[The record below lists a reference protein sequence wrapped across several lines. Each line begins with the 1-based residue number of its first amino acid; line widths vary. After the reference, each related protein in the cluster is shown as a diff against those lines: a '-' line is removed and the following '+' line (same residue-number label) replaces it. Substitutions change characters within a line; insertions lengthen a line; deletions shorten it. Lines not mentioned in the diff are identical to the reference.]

1 MKHLLNDMSQEEM
14 NSIREQ
20 HAGGKK
26 ITVENFSNMVN
37 KKLGEVPTLIS
48 EQSSNAKQVAGPFT
62 KKFSNS
68 RDWKLYI
75 FQDGSKFY
83 VYVTYESDKEPKL
96 MKLNNGQGFP
106 NQKEAQKEID
116 NIIENLKEVSA
127 TGGTETP
134 MIESELDEQNRLKAA
149 LKGFGANRDER
160 KSERQDRRDAR
171 RKEREEKREAR
182 RKERDEKNEANDQRS
197 ARARV
202 LSYNDDFV
210 KKINNFV
217 RGLERDEL
225 VADNFG
231 GYIQKLRD
239 ISNLYKSEIKRELN
253 KMDLNKDEE

>member
-20 HAGGKK
+20 HIGGKK

-37 KKLGEVPTLIS
+37 KKLGEVPTILS
-48 EQSSNAKQVAGPFT
+48 ES
-62 KKFSNS
+62 
-68 RDWKLYI
+68 
-75 FQDGSKFY
+75 
-83 VYVTYESDKEPKL
+83 
-96 MKLNNGQGFP
+96 
-106 NQKEAQKEID
+106 
-116 NIIENLKEVSA
+116 
-127 TGGTETP
+127 
-134 MIESELDEQNRLKAA
+134 ESELDEQNRLKAA
-149 LKGFGANRDER
+149 LKGFGANRDDR
-160 KSERQDRRDAR
+160 KSERQDKRDAR
-171 RKEREEKREAR
+171 KAEREAKREAR
-182 RKERDEKNEANDQRS
+182 RKERDEKDEANDERS

-210 KKINNFV
+210 KKINDFV

-253 KMDLNKDEE
+253 KMDLNQDEE

>member
-20 HAGGKK
+20 HVGGKK

-48 EQSSNAKQVAGPFT
+48 ES
-62 KKFSNS
+62 
-68 RDWKLYI
+68 
-75 FQDGSKFY
+75 
-83 VYVTYESDKEPKL
+83 
-96 MKLNNGQGFP
+96 
-106 NQKEAQKEID
+106 
-116 NIIENLKEVSA
+116 
-127 TGGTETP
+127 
-134 MIESELDEQNRLKAA
+134 ESELDEQNRLKAA
-149 LKGFGANRDER
+149 LKGYGANRDER
-160 KSERQDRRDAR
+160 KSERQDKRDAR
-171 RKEREEKREAR
+171 KTEREAKREAK

-210 KKINNFV
+210 KKINDFV

-253 KMDLNKDEE
+253 KMDLNQDEE

>member
-48 EQSSNAKQVAGPFT
+48 ES
-62 KKFSNS
+62 
-68 RDWKLYI
+68 
-75 FQDGSKFY
+75 
-83 VYVTYESDKEPKL
+83 
-96 MKLNNGQGFP
+96 
-106 NQKEAQKEID
+106 
-116 NIIENLKEVSA
+116 
-127 TGGTETP
+127 
-134 MIESELDEQNRLKAA
+134 ESELDEQNRLKAA

-160 KSERQDRRDAR
+160 KSERQDKRDAR
-171 RKEREEKREAR
+171 KAEREAKREAK

-210 KKINNFV
+210 KKINDFV

-239 ISNLYKSEIKRELN
+239 ISNLYKRDIKGELKN
-253 KMDLNKDEE
+253 MDLNQDEE

>member
-48 EQSSNAKQVAGPFT
+48 ES
-62 KKFSNS
+62 
-68 RDWKLYI
+68 
-75 FQDGSKFY
+75 
-83 VYVTYESDKEPKL
+83 
-96 MKLNNGQGFP
+96 
-106 NQKEAQKEID
+106 
-116 NIIENLKEVSA
+116 
-127 TGGTETP
+127 
-134 MIESELDEQNRLKAA
+134 ESELDEQNRLKAA

-160 KSERQDRRDAR
+160 KSERQDIRDAR
-171 RKEREEKREAR
+171 KAEREAKREAR
-182 RKERDEKNEANDQRS
+182 RKKRDEKNEANDQRS

-210 KKINNFV
+210 KKINDFV

-239 ISNLYKSEIKRELN
+239 ISNLYKRDIKGELQN
-253 KMDLNKDEE
+253 MDLNQDEE